1 MATRRRAPAKRKPAK
16 RKPRKKAPPK
26 KRAAPKKRDFPVVVA
41 EGKDP
46 YARSEYVDVEQI
58 TAELLGQDITV
69 QPLVH
74 YWVDKQGE
82 HFELSY
88 RGTQEFDRWCEY
100 EQNLGA
106 LSMPIETFK
115 VEKEEITDHRGTF
128 PVYNA
133 FGQGVN
139 VLTGATRVA
148 GGSRMACKWNRSKNR
163 WEWDH
168 FAFRTA
174 VSLAQRNLIKLLRPI
189 PEAERYVAKAVK
201 MNRVVEI
208 APPSGGGGVP
218 STRGYQTT
226 MPHAPSAGGRP
237 EPAGPTA
244 ESKPEPGPIGG
255 VTPRMTKAEATK
267 CFHPAWE
274 KVLQKVPG
282 VATGSS
288 KRRDAAMK
296 KALVLF
302 VTEGNGKGARTSMSK
317 LDAAEVDLATR
328 TLTQQTDKVVAWLS
342 DDGPEGWR
350 GTLVK
355 HDPETGWRPLAAEE
369 PMTTAAVAGQI
380 RNEAQEKVA
389 RAIDEIVVAHTKD
402 CQTLEGE
409 TGKAAAV
416 RIGKLQRAM
425 TVAVLKRYTNGRI
438 LAAEN
443 LSVDEA
449 NVILEFVRNPATLK
463 DLQEWLSMGEW
474 LHAIR
479 PEDVG
484 VTPMAAPGSQPD
496 AETTRTD
503 DPPPPQAPEEG
514 RLPF

>member
-1 MATRRRAPAKRKPAK
+1 MATRRRAPAKKKPAK

-58 TAELLGQDITV
+58 TAELLGADITV

-74 YWVDKQGE
+74 YWVDNQGE

-106 LSMPIETFK
+106 LSMPIETFR
-115 VEKEEITDHRGTF
+115 VDKEEITDHRGTF

-148 GGSRMACKWNRSKNR
+148 GGSRMAVKWNHSKNR
-163 WEWDH
+163 WEWDK
-168 FAFRTA
+168 FAYRTA
-174 VSLAQRNLIKLLRPI
+174 ISLAERNLIKLLRPI
-189 PEAERYVAKAVK
+189 HVAEQFVAKAVK
-201 MNRVVEI
+201 MQRVVQI
-208 APPSGGGGVP
+208 DAPSGAGGRT
-218 STRGYQTT
+218 STRGYKTT
-226 MPHAPSAGGRP
+226 MPDAPKGGGRP
-237 EPAGPTA
+237 EPPPPEKEPGAKAA
-244 ESKPEPGPIGG
+244 ELKPEPSPIGG

-274 KVLQKVPG
+274 RILQKVPA

-302 VTEGNGKGARTSMSK
+302 VTEGNGKGARTSLSK
-317 LDAAEVDLATR
+317 LGAAEVDLATR
-328 TLTQQTDKVVAWLS
+328 TLIQQTDKVVAWLS

-355 HDPETGWRPLAAEE
+355 HDPETGWRPVEPDPAAQ
-369 PMTTAAVAGQI
+369 AGQI
-380 RNEAQEKVA
+380 ANEAQEKVA
-389 RAIDEIVVAHTKD
+389 RAIDEIVVAHTAD
-402 CQTLEGE
+402 MRALEGE
-409 TGKAAAV
+409 TGKAAAI

-425 TVAVLKRYTNGRI
+425 TVAVFKRYTNGRI
-438 LAAEN
+438 LAAED

-449 NVILEFVRNPATLK
+449 NVILEYVRNPATLK
-463 DLQEWLSMGEW
+463 DLQEWLSMGDW
-474 LHAIR
+474 LHAIK

-484 VTPMAAPGSQPD
+484 VTPMVAPGSQLSLEDPG
-496 AETTRTD
+496 EFGITRD
-503 DPPPPQAPEEG
+503 GLKDEA
-514 RLPF
+514 